1 MLEADTI
8 AAICTYPAP
17 SGVAVIR
24 ISGSKTKSVINSIFF
39 SKLKPEKNP
48 RKLIFGTFRNSDKNE
63 IDQGLCVFMPGPNS
77 FTGEDIAELHLHGN
91 PLICKQMLRE
101 IFTFDVKP
109 AEPGEFS
116 KRAFLN
122 GKLDLVQA
130 EAICDLI
137 SAKSENALNI
147 AKDHLNG
154 KLSSSINTIGEP
166 LKNTL
171 AEIEAHI
178 DFPEEDINPDTL
190 TKLKSRLQD
199 ILSEINNLLSSYE
212 YGILIKD
219 GCRVLLAGVPNVGKS
234 SLLNALLET
243 DRAIVT
249 DISGTTRD
257 TIEEEVNIE
266 GFKFIFCDSAGLT
279 ENTKDAVE
287 KIGIQKTKD
296 KFTWAHIILFI
307 TSPDTAKTS
316 EEKNYNESILS
327 QIKIE
332 KAEVI
337 TIGNKSDIQSNNNC
351 DLNLSSNNKSD
362 IKNLKDLLIEKV
374 SKLKNDDMGS
384 NIIVQERHRACL
396 ENARKALN
404 ITIESLDKNVE
415 LEFVSADL
423 RSALSHLQEIVG
435 ITHIEDILGRI
446 FSKFC
451 IGK

>member
-1 MLEADTI
+1 
-8 AAICTYPAP
+8 
-17 SGVAVIR
+17 
-24 ISGSKTKSVINSIFF
+24 
-39 SKLKPEKNP
+39 
-48 RKLIFGTFRNSDKNE
+48 
-63 IDQGLCVFMPGPNS
+63 MPGPNS

-101 IFTFDVKP
+101 IFSFGVKP

-137 SAKSENALNI
+137 SAKSENALEI

-154 KLSSSINTIGEP
+154 KLSGSINTIGEP

-190 TKLKSRLQD
+190 TQLKTRLKN
-199 ILSEINNLLSSYE
+199 ILKEVHNLLSSYE

-279 ENTKDAVE
+279 ENAKDAVE
-287 KIGIQKTKD
+287 KIGIEKTKS

-307 TSPDTAKTS
+307 TSPDTATTS
-316 EEKNYNESILS
+316 KEQNYNESILAK
-327 QIKIE
+327 IKTE

-337 TIGNKSDIQSNNNC
+337 TISNKSDISINNDC
-351 DLNLSSNNKSD
+351 NLSLSIKNNSD
-362 IKNLKDLLIEKV
+362 IRKLKDLLIQKV

-396 ENARKALN
+396 EEARKALN
-404 ITIESLDKNVE
+404 IVIKGLDNNVD
-415 LEFVSADL
+415 LEFISADL
-423 RSALSHLQEIVG
+423 RSALNHLQEIVG